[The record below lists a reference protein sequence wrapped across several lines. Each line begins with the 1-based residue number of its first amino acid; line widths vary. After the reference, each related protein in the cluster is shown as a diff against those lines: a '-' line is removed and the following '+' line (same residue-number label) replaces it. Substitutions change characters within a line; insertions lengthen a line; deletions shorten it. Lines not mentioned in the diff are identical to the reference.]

1 MISQMLLSARRYEE
15 DMGSRIPDSQRPGF
29 HLCARTGW
37 MNDPNGFIYYKNRYQ
52 LFYQYYPYSSTW
64 NSMHWGHAVSDDLL
78 HWEYLPA
85 ALAPDRYYDQD
96 GCFSGSA
103 VEMPDGQLLLMYT
116 GVRCEGNAKGPGH
129 EVQTQCLAVGDGI
142 DFEKW
147 HLNPVLTEYSLPA
160 GGDRHDFRDPKL
172 FRLRDGRYAC
182 IAVNRSEDTSGQVL
196 LFTSEDGFAWKY
208 ETVIAK
214 CMNRYGKMWEC
225 PDFFELDGK
234 QVLIVSP
241 QDMLPSGLEYHSGN
255 GTVCL
260 IGSCDKDN
268 FDFREEFDQAID
280 YGIDFYAPQTVL
292 SPDGRRIMIGW
303 MQNWDACA
311 IREPESPWAG
321 QMSLPRE
328 LHIRNGRLYQWPTRE
343 FDALRR
349 DKTEYHNVHVGSE
362 KICLEGISGRMV
374 DMELTI
380 RPMPPEDSYTK
391 FVMHFAEKGKT
402 NTAIRFRPHEATL
415 KIDRKFSGSRRAILH
430 QRRCLVE
437 NAERELKLRI
447 ILDRYSCEIF
457 IDGGRKV
464 MTSAI
469 YTDQAA
475 ESISFR
481 ADGNVLMDI
490 TKYNIVP

>member
-1 MISQMLLSARRYEE
+1 M
-15 DMGSRIPDSQRPGF
+15 
-29 HLCARTGW
+29 
-37 MNDPNGFIYYKNRYQ
+37 
-52 LFYQYYPYSSTW
+52 
-64 NSMHWGHAVSDDLL
+64 
-78 HWEYLPA
+78 
-85 ALAPDRYYDQD
+85 
-96 GCFSGSA
+96 
-103 VEMPDGQLLLMYT
+103 
-116 GVRCEGNAKGPGH
+116 
-129 EVQTQCLAVGDGI
+129 QTQCLAVGDGI

-196 LFTSEDGFAWKY
+196 LYTSEDGFAWKY